1 MTFVEKLTEK
11 LKYEEGCELMPYKDT
26 LNKLTIGVGRCLDER
41 GITME
46 EAEFLLKT
54 DISIVMTEL
63 NDSFPWWNNLSEK
76 RQLIMCDLVFN
87 LGMPKLKKF
96 VKFLAA
102 MEKEQ
107 WLNAHDELLDSNY
120 ADQVPNRA
128 KRNAQT
134 ILKG

>member
-26 LNKLTIGVGRCLDER
+26 LNKLTIGIGRCLDER

-63 NDSFPWWNNLSEK
+63 NDSFPWWSNLSEK

-102 MEKEQ
+102 MEEEH

>member
-26 LNKLTIGVGRCLDER
+26 VNKLTIGIGRCLDER

-54 DISIVMTEL
+54 DISIVMIEL
-63 NDSFPWWNNLSEK
+63 NDSFPWWSTLSEK

-102 MEKEQ
+102 MEEEQ
-107 WLNAHDELLDSNY
+107 WLSAHDELLDSNY

>member
-26 LNKLTIGVGRCLDER
+26 LNKLTIGIGRCLDER
-41 GITME
+41 GITMD

-63 NDSFPWWNNLSEK
+63 NDSFPWWSNLSEK

-102 MEKEQ
+102 MEEEH

>member
-1 MTFVEKLTEK
+1 
-11 LKYEEGCELMPYKDT
+11 MPYKDT
-26 LNKLTIGVGRCLDER
+26 VNKLTIGIGRCLDER

-54 DISIVMTEL
+54 DISIVMIEL
-63 NDSFPWWNNLSEK
+63 NDSFHWWSALSEK

>member
-26 LNKLTIGVGRCLDER
+26 VNKLTIGIGRCLDER

-76 RQLIMCDLVFN
+76 RQLIISILH
-87 LGMPKLKKF
+87 LI
-96 VKFLAA
+96 
-102 MEKEQ
+102 
-107 WLNAHDELLDSNY
+107 AH
-120 ADQVPNRA
+120 Q
-128 KRNAQT
+128 
-134 ILKG
+134 ILKIFLNNQENLL

>member
-63 NDSFPWWNNLSEK
+63 NDSFLWWSNLSEK

-87 LGMPKLKKF
+87 LGMPKLKNF

-102 MEKEQ
+102 MEIED
-107 WLNAHDELLDSNY
+107 WVNAHDELLDSNY

>member
-11 LKYEEGCELMPYKDT
+11 LKFEEGCELMPYKDT
-26 LNKLTIGVGRCLDER
+26 VNKLTIGIGRCLDER
-41 GITME
+41 GITMD

-63 NDSFPWWNNLSEK
+63 NDSFPWWSNLSEK

-87 LGMPKLKKF
+87 LGMPKLKNF

-102 MEKEQ
+102 MEIED
-107 WLNAHDELLDSNY
+107 WVNAHDELLDSNY

>member
-26 LNKLTIGVGRCLDER
+26 VNKLTIGIGRCLDER

-63 NDSFPWWNNLSEK
+63 NDSFLWWSNLSEK

>member
-26 LNKLTIGVGRCLDER
+26 VNKLTIGIGRCLDER
-41 GITME
+41 GITMD

-102 MEKEQ
+102 MEEEQ

>member
-26 LNKLTIGVGRCLDER
+26 LNKLTIGIGRCLDER
-41 GITME
+41 GITMD

-102 MEKEQ
+102 MEEEK

>member
-26 LNKLTIGVGRCLDER
+26 VNKLTIGIGRCLDER

-63 NDSFPWWNNLSEK
+63 NDSFPWWSNLSEK

-87 LGMPKLKKF
+87 LGMPKLKNF

-102 MEKEQ
+102 MEIED
-107 WLNAHDELLDSNY
+107 WVNAHDELLDSNY

>member
-11 LKYEEGCELMPYKDT
+11 LKYEEGCELMPYIDT
-26 LNKLTIGVGRCLDER
+26 LNKLTIGIGRCLDER

-54 DISIVMTEL
+54 DISIVMIEL
-63 NDSFPWWNNLSEK
+63 NDSFPWWSNLSEK

-102 MEKEQ
+102 MEEEQ

>member
-26 LNKLTIGVGRCLDER
+26 VNKLTIGIGRCLDER

-63 NDSFPWWNNLSEK
+63 NDSFPWWSNLSEK

>member
-26 LNKLTIGVGRCLDER
+26 LNKLTIGIGRCLDER

-63 NDSFPWWNNLSEK
+63 NDSFPWWSNLSEK